1 MRAVDGAGYSDQA
14 GSVWSA
20 VTAVTGQVYGR
31 GERWR
36 TGAATS
42 T

>member
-14 GSVWSA
+14 GSVWSGVTA
-20 VTAVTGQVYGR
+20 VTAVYAR

>member
-14 GSVWSA
+14 GSVWSG
-20 VTAVTGQVYGR
+20 VTVVTERCHAR
-31 GERWR
+31 GDGSR
-36 TGAATS
+36 ANPATA

>member
-14 GSVWSA
+14 GSVWSS
-20 VTAVTGQVYGR
+20 VTVVTGRRYAR
-31 GERWR
+31 GDRWR
-36 TGAATS
+36 AGAATS